1 MIILVK
7 IFYAILFISLWFL
20 LIRFRK
26 NVHDRTG
33 HWYWA
38 EKYLGS
44 GWTYLVLVLFWMFLI
59 FFGAIYPF
67 WGLELLKK

>member
-7 IFYAILFISLWFL
+7 IFYAILFISLGFL
-20 LIRFRK
+20 MIRFRK

-44 GWTYLVLVLFWMFLI
+44 GGTYLVLVLFGLFLI
-59 FFGAIYPF
+59 FFGAIFPF
-67 WGLELLKK
+67 GGLELLKK

>member
-1 MIILVK
+1 MWFLVKLFYSIIL
-7 IFYAILFISLWFL
+7 LSLWWT
-20 LIRFRK
+20 LIKYRK
-26 NVHDRTG
+26 NVHERTWN
-33 HWYWA
+33 WYWA

-59 FFGAIYPF
+59 FLWAIYPF